1 MNYIMMAYVV
11 CLLNAISKKTY
22 WKYRIILEEKLKH
35 RILQPRVKYVFS
47 VSTAVEIILLPHAQK
62 TCKTMIN
69 YTGTN
74 LLKLD
79 FLYGFSWIKYS
90 KERLQERLF
99 VVNRAGSYG
108 VKHILVLE
116 YINYSFL
123 VDSVYGIKRQN
134 NRKNSILFLEQVHFY
149 TFLQVSVDG
158 KNKKKCIQI
167 FSNVPN
173 VTFHSNPF
181 RQKKISYIHTFRK
194 ILTSNSTFFI
204 HQKVVT
210 FSLWQ

>member
-1 MNYIMMAYVV
+1 MAYVV

-90 KERLQERLF
+90 KERL
-99 VVNRAGSYG
+99 
-108 VKHILVLE
+108 
-116 YINYSFL
+116 
-123 VDSVYGIKRQN
+123 
-134 NRKNSILFLEQVHFY
+134 
-149 TFLQVSVDG
+149 
-158 KNKKKCIQI
+158 
-167 FSNVPN
+167 
-173 VTFHSNPF
+173 
-181 RQKKISYIHTFRK
+181 
-194 ILTSNSTFFI
+194 
-204 HQKVVT
+204 
-210 FSLWQ
+210 